1 MSDLFT
7 DVMSASAASSASDA
21 ARASRAAQNAAEEK
35 LDGSG
40 HNPFISFSLRGIEQV
55 EGGFL
60 GWGAKDK
67 LVDLNK
73 KLSIKRTDISH
84 LSQSTDDFQ
93 NVYTIVH
100 LEGRCNLE
108 ESEVHVAGTIE
119 EVSKYINSQ

>member
-7 DVMSASAASSASDA
+7 DVMSASAASSANDA
-21 ARASRAAQNAAEEK
+21 ARAARAAKNAAEEK

-40 HNPFISFSLRGIEQV
+40 HNPFISFALKGIDHV

-60 GWGAKDK
+60 GYGAKAK

-93 NVYTIVH
+93 NVYTTVH
-100 LEGRCNLE
+100 LEGRCNLDE
-108 ESEVHVAGTIE
+108 EEVYVAGTIE